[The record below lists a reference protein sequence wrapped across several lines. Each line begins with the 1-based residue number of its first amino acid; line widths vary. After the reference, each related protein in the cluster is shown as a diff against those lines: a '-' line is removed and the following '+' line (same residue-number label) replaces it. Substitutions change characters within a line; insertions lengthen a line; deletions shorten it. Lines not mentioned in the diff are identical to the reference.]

1 MGTLRTGEK
10 LASAGASPLRASIGE
25 QITAKRDDEA
35 KAEADRK
42 AKLELGTAPTRAMSS
57 SNPPPPAAI
66 EIPKPTAT
74 PTLDA
79 FKGELEAEK
88 AAEAARLA
96 REAAET
102 GEMPASV
109 DVSLTGLAPVATP
122 PPAPTPAPIPDPSS
136 SSVRAPNP
144 VILGVP
150 VTAPEPPRE
159 AQPTLSNFVMGGRFA
174 RAMREVSA
182 ESAQLL
188 QKHRFRLMFFGPV
201 TLVVIGLLVYQGLI
215 QFEAMRR
222 TDATEPGM
230 PTAPPVT
237 TVVVAP
243 VPERVVEAVAPVI
256 PDPPAAEP
264 GLRGRRG
271 ERVTMRAR
279 DAYPVSCLTAWVVDH
294 TDDAVYL
301 CTPGQ
306 RRGNDMCDCY
316 VTGVVP

>member
-10 LASAGASPLRASIGE
+10 IVSAGASPLRASIGE
-25 QITAKRDDEA
+25 QIAAKQTEEA

-42 AKLELGTAPTRAMSS
+42 AKEELGTAPTRAMSS
-57 SNPPPPAAI
+57 SNPPPPAA
-66 EIPKPTAT
+66 T

-79 FKGELEAEK
+79 FKSELEAEK

-102 GEMPASV
+102 GDMPVSV
-109 DVSLTGLAPVATP
+109 DVSLTGLAPVQAP
-122 PPAPTPAPIPDPSS
+122 VPAPAPEPATDATRS
-136 SSVRAPNP
+136 PNP

-150 VTAPEPPRE
+150 VAPPEPPRE
-159 AQPTLSNFVMGGRFA
+159 APPTLSNFVMGGRFMSDA
-174 RAMREVSA
+174 KAALTE
-182 ESAQLL
+182 
-188 QKHRFRLMFFGPV
+188 FRKQHLGKMMFFGPLIAIASAIVVV
-201 TLVVIGLLVYQGLI
+201 TLAVDYFGDAREGSAPIAAPDLPISTTL
-215 QFEAMRR
+215 R
-222 TDATEPGM
+222 ATEP
-230 PTAPPVT
+230 
-237 TVVVAP
+237 VVEPVAP
-243 VPERVVEAVAPVI
+243 IPPPPIVAPT
-256 PDPPAAEP
+256 EP

-306 RRGNDMCDCY
+306 RRGNDMCDCN